1 MPPIQ
6 VYTKS
11 PINASKASGVT
22 PQTAA
27 PDEPAT
33 NPPTTTT
40 SSPHQPPSNNN
51 NPIPT
56 RTTPILNSGP
66 PPPQPGAVPRLPEA
80 TATATATASNLNTIN
95 NSSNGP
101 APPAPTA
108 APSGIPI
115 PGVNLPPQM
124 AIPPPPR
131 AFAAGGSHNQRGTST
146 ATTQPMGTGSNSG
159 TAAGYSP
166 AASLGPGGYQQ
177 NTAAVSGFVAP
188 AYQEGGGGGGGGGYE
203 EEDEEGFLGSAK
215 KFAKAAGERL
225 SAAESEVWK
234 RINGEEK

>member
-27 PDEPAT
+27 PDEAAANPP
-33 NPPTTTT
+33 PPTTTT
-40 SSPHQPPSNNN
+40 SSPYQPPSNNN

-56 RTTPILNSGP
+56 RTTPSLNSGP

-80 TATATATASNLNTIN
+80 TATA
-95 NSSNGP
+95 SSNTTHSNNNTP

-131 AFAAGGSHNQRGTST
+131 AFAAGGPHNQRGTST
-146 ATTQPMGTGSNSG
+146 ATTQPMGTGINSG
-159 TAAGYSP
+159 AGYSP

-188 AYQEGGGGGGGGGYE
+188 AYQGGGGGGGSGGYGD
-203 EEDEEGFLGSAK
+203 EDEEGFLGSAK
-215 KFAKAAGERL
+215 KFAKAAGEKL